1 MEVVIVVAILGAL
14 SIVVGKFNGNIFTF
28 SRIFNSSLNAE
39 NDARKILKPMVNE
52 IRDTM
57 PSVQGSYPIE
67 SATATS
73 FVFYSDTNN
82 DGLAERVRYYLSG
95 STLKKG
101 ITYPVGSPYTYNTA
115 SEINTDLVANVNNG
129 SNSLFSYYDSSYNGT
144 TSPLSSPVVVASI
157 RLVKIQVTI
166 EADVNSS
173 PTPLSVTTQVTL
185 RNLKDNW

>member
-1 MEVVIVVAILGAL
+1 MEIVIVIAIVGSL
-14 SIVVGKFNGNIFTF
+14 SVVVGKFNGSIFTF

-39 NDARKILKPMVNE
+39 GDARKILKPMVNE

-57 PSVQGSYPIE
+57 PSAQGAYPIE
-67 SATATS
+67 SATPAS
-73 FVFYSDTNN
+73 FVFYSDINN
-82 DGLAERVRYYLSG
+82 DGIAERVHYYLSG
-95 STLKKG
+95 TTLKKG
-101 ITYPVGSPYTYNTA
+101 VTYTTGSPYTYNTA
-115 SEINTDLVANVNNG
+115 NEVNTDLVVNVSNG
-129 SNSLFSYYDSSYNGT
+129 SNSLFSYYDSNYNGST
-144 TSPLSSPVVVASI
+144 AELPSPVVVSSI